1 VDLDHVFNTPMRDD
15 WRLLVG
21 FVLVIMGLA
30 FYAFWRAHKPAWV
43 SAAGLAAMSVGFG
56 FLFWAA
62 S

>member
-1 VDLDHVFNTPMRDD
+1 VDLDRVANTPMRDD
-15 WRLLVG
+15 WRLMAG
-21 FVLVIMGLA
+21 AVLVVMGLA
-30 FYAFWRAHKPAWV
+30 FYVLWRAHKPAWV